1 MYNAGNA
8 LGWVGLE
15 PTTNR
20 LKADCSSAE
29 LPTQPSQAVSYR
41 YLCTP
46 IRMYLRMGAREDM
59 LRFIACLQFRI
70 QT

>member
-1 MYNAGNA
+1 MHTA

-29 LPTQPSQAVSYR
+29 LPTQRSQAVSYR
-41 YLCTP
+41 YLCTRRTP
-46 IRMYLRMGAREDM
+46 IQIHTYGMGAPAAI
-59 LRFIACLQFRI
+59 L
-70 QT
+70 